1 MCEFHSG
8 IVTMKR
14 VFTDLDT
21 DSHSDL
27 LEKYHIKD
35 DFKEANFVKVELV
48 PTNKPVHEAILTPT
62 DKEWTLRVD
71 QSDYPDWWESSKKWA
86 KKEMLKSLKNVIKKR
101 CVLAGQAVKEIKD
114 GERWVIVCGNVDYVY
129 GSATINDV
137 CDLATI
143 NDVCGS
149 ATINDVRGSATIKNV
164 YGSATIK
171 NVYDSATINDV
182 RGSATINDVR
192 DSATI
197 NDVCGS
203 ATINDVYGSAT
214 INDVYGSAT
223 INDVCGSATIND
235 VRDSATIKKITY
247 KAIVIYR
254 YNGVLKIRTGEEY
267 TKIEHTIGGTEN
279 EAKI

>member
-129 GSATINDV
+129 GSATIKNV
-137 CDLATI
+137 C
-143 NDVCGS
+143 
-149 ATINDVRGSATIKNV
+149 GSATIKNV
-164 YGSATIK
+164 
-171 NVYDSATINDV
+171 
-182 RGSATINDVR
+182 R

-197 NDVCGS
+197 NY
-203 ATINDVYGSAT
+203 VY
-214 INDVYGSAT
+214 
-223 INDVCGSATIND
+223 GSATIND

-267 TKIEHTIGGTEN
+267 TKIEHTIGGIEN
-279 EAKI
+279 EKKI